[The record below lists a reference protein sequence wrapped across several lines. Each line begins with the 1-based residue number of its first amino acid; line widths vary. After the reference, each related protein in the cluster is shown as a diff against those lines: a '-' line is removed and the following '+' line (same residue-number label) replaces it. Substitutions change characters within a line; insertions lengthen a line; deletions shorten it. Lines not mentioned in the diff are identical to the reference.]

1 MCNFRGSN
9 RRNQSFLAEHICYRL
24 RFFSLEAADRVVLW
38 PKNQVPVATTD
49 YSGGV
54 HQAVTGVAKGG
65 HESSPALQCS
75 LSSLPVR
82 RLSRTV
88 YPAINCWATF
98 TTSLAGR
105 DCPRPSCSQL
115 LSIWFSGRPRTLD
128 QR

>member
-65 HESSPALQCS
+65 HESSPALQSS
-75 LSSLPVR
+75 LS
-82 RLSRTV
+82 
-88 YPAINCWATF
+88 
-98 TTSLAGR
+98 SLAGR
-105 DCPRPSCSQL
+105 DCPRPSFNQL
-115 LSIWFSGRPRTLD
+115 LSMCSSGRPRTIHKRLPPIMLCSLE
-128 QR
+128 RK